1 MNTIIINDQLMEQM
15 CAASDRLV
23 RARAEY
29 DARLKE
35 TGSSHF
41 SDTAALLRRQLR
53 LDVLLKDLERHLAR
67 FERFNLRSDAPL
79 SIASSYSRRTDL
91 LH

>member
-1 MNTIIINDQLMEQM
+1 MNTIVINDQVTEQM
-15 CAASDRLV
+15 CAARDRLV

-41 SDTAALLRRQLR
+41 SDTATLLRRQLR
-53 LDVLLKDLERHLAR
+53 L
-67 FERFNLRSDAPL
+67 APL
-79 SIASSYSRRTDL
+79 LADLDIISPGSSDL
-91 LH
+91 IYEVTAAIYRVKI